1 MNEEETDDVTNET
14 INESNVA
21 TLRKLCG
28 ERKLTVSGT
37 KLDLQK
43 RLRDYMKDRR
53 MEGKKNKHGD
63 IDNNDF
69 DDISKKKHQ
78 HQHQNNINEMPTDDL
93 HLDKMLE
100 KFKNMNSKKVEVAR
114 SGPNEIQQKET
125 HNETELSDI
134 DIIQEHDR
142 EQETELSKIIEI
154 NTQSELDA
162 IAFGL
167 GFLSTDEF
175 EGGMGAKIHEIYKQ
189 GLTKKGLQIGME
201 VIEINGKST
210 SGKSKKQ
217 IMSILSK
224 LKSPCYIIFQ
234 KKPQMEF
241 RVHDRVEVME
251 MFKTDSTRE
260 EDRMLLHVG
269 DILVVQYL
277 DEEGDITVN
286 TENSEWE
293 NHKWI
298 FRMNFDK
305 LKLISKRKRM
315 KKEKDS
321 D

>member
-43 RLRDYMKDRR
+43 RLRDYMKDCR
-53 MEGKKNKHGD
+53 MEGKKNKHED

-78 HQHQNNINEMPTDDL
+78 HQHQNNINEMPMDDL

-114 SGPNEIQQKET
+114 SGPNKIQQKET

-134 DIIQEHDR
+134 DIIQEHNR

-241 RVHDRVEVME
+241 RVHNRV
-251 MFKTDSTRE
+251 
-260 EDRMLLHVG
+260 
-269 DILVVQYL
+269 
-277 DEEGDITVN
+277 
-286 TENSEWE
+286 
-293 NHKWI
+293 
-298 FRMNFDK
+298 
-305 LKLISKRKRM
+305 
-315 KKEKDS
+315 
-321 D
+321 